1 MVLKQYASDATDP
14 TGPLAHSA
22 HSPHWLA
29 NYHTH
34 NRWCDGQAEVAE
46 VVEAA
51 IAAGLTQIGISS
63 HAPVPF
69 RANYALPLDR
79 LDAYRAAVLAARE
92 TYQDRI
98 TVALGL
104 ELDALPELR
113 SFNADILAR
122 SFDYTVGSVHFQKL
136 DDAGEPWPLDLSAA
150 RFAELLRARYNGDIR
165 ALVEEHYSLIA
176 ALGDYPGVSMIGH
189 IDRGVKLFNA
199 EDRFF
204 REDESWYREAVD
216 GALQALAAGERI
228 VELSTGGWR
237 RGLPDPFPSP
247 WIVRRCRERGI
258 RMTLN
263 SDSHHPDQLTY
274 DYPRALALLAECG
287 HHEIAR
293 FAPQTGGWEMTALPR
308 L

>member
-1 MVLKQYASDATDP
+1 MAD
-14 TGPLAHSA
+14 
-22 HSPHWLA
+22 WLA

-69 RANYALPLDR
+69 RAKYALPLAR
-79 LDAYRAAVLAARE
+79 LAAYREAVLAARD
-92 TYQDRI
+92 TYRDRI
-98 TVALGL
+98 TVVLGL
-104 ELDALPELR
+104 EIDALPELR
-113 SFNADILAR
+113 PFNAATLAHG
-122 SFDYTVGSVHFQKL
+122 FDYTVGSVHFQQI
-136 DDAGEPWPLDLSAA
+136 DDAGEPWPLDYSAA
-150 RFAELLRARYNGDIR
+150 RFAELLRARYDGDIR
-165 ALVEEHYSLIA
+165 ALVEEHYTLIA

-199 EDRFF
+199 NDRFF
-204 REDESWYREAVD
+204 REDADWYREAVD
-216 GALQALAAGERI
+216 GALGALAAGERI

-247 WIVRRCRERGI
+247 WIVRRCHEIGV

-263 SDSHHPDQLTY
+263 SDSHRPDQLTY
-274 DYPRALALLAECG
+274 DYPRALTLLAECG
-287 HHEIAR
+287 HREIAR
-293 FAPQTGGWEMTALPR
+293 FAPQTGGWELAPLPHR
-308 L
+308 

>member
-1 MVLKQYASDATDP
+1 MPS
-14 TGPLAHSA
+14 
-22 HSPHWLA
+22 WLA

-34 NRWCDGQAEVAE
+34 NRWCDGQAEVAA

-69 RANYALPLDR
+69 RATYALPLAR
-79 LDAYRAAVLAARE
+79 LDAYREAILATRDS
-92 TYQDRI
+92 YRDRI
-98 TVALGL
+98 TVVLGL
-104 ELDALPELR
+104 ELDALPALR
-113 SFNADILAR
+113 PFNADVLAHG
-122 SFDYTVGSVHFQKL
+122 FDYTVGSIHFQQI
-136 DDAGEPWPLDLSAA
+136 DDTGEPWPLDYSAT

-165 ALVEEHYSLIA
+165 ALVEEHYTLIA
-176 ALGDYPGVSMIGH
+176 ALGDYPGVSIVGH

-199 EDRFF
+199 DDRFF
-204 REDESWYREAVD
+204 REDEGWYREAVD

-247 WIVRRCRERGI
+247 WIVRRCHELGV

-263 SDSHHPDQLTY
+263 SDSHRPDQLTY
-274 DYPRALALLAECG
+274 EYPRALALLAEYG
-287 HHEIAR
+287 HREIAR
-293 FAPQTGGWEMTALPR
+293 FAPQAGSWEMAALPQMPCDSQ
-308 L
+308 

>member
-1 MVLKQYASDATDP
+1 MPD
-14 TGPLAHSA
+14 
-22 HSPHWLA
+22 WLA

-34 NRWCDGQAEVAE
+34 NRWCDGQAEVAA

-69 RANYALPLDR
+69 RATYALPLAR
-79 LDAYRAAVLAARE
+79 LDAYRAAVLAARA
-92 TYQDRI
+92 THRDRI
-98 TVALGL
+98 TVVLGL
-104 ELDALPELR
+104 EIDALPELR
-113 SFNADILAR
+113 PFNADVLTR
-122 SFDYTVGSVHFQKL
+122 GFDYTVGSVHFQQL
-136 DDAGEPWPLDLSAA
+136 DDAGEPWPLDYSAA

-165 ALVEEHYSLIA
+165 ALVEEHYALIA
-176 ALGDYPGVSMIGH
+176 ALGDYPGVSIIGH

-199 EDRFF
+199 GDRFF
-204 REDESWYREAVD
+204 REDEGWYREAVD
-216 GALQALAAGERI
+216 GALRALAAGERI

-247 WIVRRCRERGI
+247 WIVRRCRELGV

-263 SDSHHPDQLTY
+263 SDSHRPDQLTY

-287 HHEIAR
+287 HREIAR
-293 FAPQTGGWEMTALPR
+293 FDLQTGGWELVALPR